1 MAKSPRKC
9 EFHPC
14 VVFST
19 RALLRDGLHIKCE
32 FAVSSN
38 NKDQIRDLLFIDSS
52 IQLRDL
58 LLLNYLN
65 QKVISDINTLD
76 GSTLGD
82 SLITSNQ
89 VDYMPSVLIPAEAVE
104 NDQEHLVAIRSVV
117 HVISLGTL

>member
-82 SLITSNQ
+82 SLITSHQ

-104 NDQEHLVAIRSVV
+104 NDQEHLVAIR
-117 HVISLGTL
+117 

>member
-14 VVFST
+14 VVFLT
-19 RALLRDGLHIKCE
+19 RALLRDGRHTKCE

-38 NKDQIRDLLFIDSS
+38 NKDQIRDLLFIDSF

-65 QKVISDINTLD
+65 QKVITDINTLD

-82 SLITSNQ
+82 SLITSYQ

-104 NDQEHLVAIRSVV
+104 NDQEHLVAIR
-117 HVISLGTL
+117 

>member
-14 VVFST
+14 VVFLT
-19 RALLRDGLHIKCE
+19 RALLRDGRHTKCE

-38 NKDQIRDLLFIDSS
+38 NKDQIRDLLFIDSF

-65 QKVISDINTLD
+65 QKVITDINTLD

-82 SLITSNQ
+82 STLGDLITSHL
-89 VDYMPSVLIPAEAVE
+89 VDYVPSVLIPAEAVE
-104 NDQEHLVAIRSVV
+104 NDQEHLVAIR
-117 HVISLGTL
+117 